1 MTDPASPLEP
11 APPTSVRWRL
21 VAFLV
26 LVILVAPATLLAR
39 FAASRMEFFDL
50 RAVSVEGTRYLSP
63 ASVMERLQLDTTR
76 SVWDDTGP
84 LAERLRAMPQ
94 VTGVEISRRLP
105 GTLVVKIRENLP
117 VALAPSPRGLEA
129 VDTAGI
135 VLPVDPTAEDL
146 DLPIARQR
154 DAPILSLLGEIRSGD
169 PALYRRINE
178 VARDGRSSLVLRLS
192 PLPGSLSRFQP
203 RNPTDPASAEQPAG
217 TPATLRVRVP
227 LGVSVSRLADIFP
240 VESDLV
246 RRRANV
252 AELDLRYRD
261 QVIARLQ

>member
-1 MTDPASPLEP
+1 
-11 APPTSVRWRL
+11 
-21 VAFLV
+21 
-26 LVILVAPATLLAR
+26 
-39 FAASRMEFFDL
+39 MEFFDL

-63 ASVMERLQLDTTR
+63 ETVMERLQLDTMR

-84 LAERLRAMPQ
+84 LAARLRTMPQ
-94 VTGVEISRRLP
+94 VAGVEISRRLP

-117 VALAPSPRGLEA
+117 VALAPSPRGFEA
-129 VDTAGI
+129 VDTAGV

-169 PALYRRINE
+169 PMLYRRISE
-178 VARDGRSSLVLRLS
+178 VARDGKSSLVLRLS
-192 PLPGSLSRFQP
+192 PLPGSMSRLES
-203 RNPTDPASAEQPAG
+203 RSPTDSGSAAQPARMAG
-217 TPATLRVRVP
+217 TLRVRVP